1 MGIIFINNSK
11 TMRIRYLSCILFII
25 YLLSSCSLE
34 HTITGTYVPRQRG
47 KSPKRIPTT
56 FRITLDADNHFTYLY
71 RAGFKKEYSEG
82 TWLSITKDTLL
93 LNSQLQDIH
102 SIPLIIERG
111 EHRDNDSIVFLFNN
125 SLKDTSVINWTIE
138 VNDVPYE
145 FNQDS
150 LVLQMGDSCNFF
162 VRGTIPLEVDSLIV
176 PYLLNTKLESCSYSI
191 GRSKGTRIVISFP
204 HYITW
209 DVVYYLPIT
218 ERIRVKNKKLIID
231 EGIITKKRIVL
242 YKKSD

>member
-1 MGIIFINNSK
+1 
-11 TMRIRYLSCILFII
+11 MRIRCLSCILFII

-47 KSPKRIPTT
+47 KYPKRIPTT
-56 FRITLDADNHFTYLY
+56 FRITFDADNHFTYLY

-82 TWLSITKDTLL
+82 TWLFITKDTLL